1 MITRLAQ
8 QQQEKK
14 EEEEREERE
23 QKEWAERN
31 PVRKNTRKKR
41 KEIGLTLTL
50 LNTRNKPS
58 TVTRKEIDDLL
69 VVNKNTAS
77 DELSLLTVF
86 SQILSGND
94 TMVEEIR
101 EVIEK
106 NTTIQEKKKGDYL
119 LQQVT
124 GIYHINIFLFT
135 VSENGNGNT
144 YDLVP
149 YKNNTRNDVS
159 YIVFKNNRY
168 DLLVNK
174 DIPRDMEEEFEIEKI
189 IGHTGEKPFKN
200 TTYTVK
206 WRGFGS
212 LYNEEVSFDEL
223 RTTAALSIYLTN
235 LNTVFS
241 KRVLNYL
248 EKEER
253 MEEAIHGKKN
263 SKEDNIGEEG
273 DRGDV
278 LDEPDGVADISRVK
292 ANKYTRKRLTKKL
305 TGRKYQVFRDEYQLR
320 GLGGCYCL
328 MPYERLDDKNKCLFK
343 IGMTLDFT
351 SRIEE
356 YHTYFPE
363 GLYSV
368 AFLVDPIVPEWDFT
382 KKKIWFDNNKGAK
395 IKDLQKAMRTARY
408 KEVESFLFEQ
418 VRLSPSAQRL
428 FSTTRVRQRDPIT
441 KKGATE
447 WVYTDC
453 DTIHLMFDKA
463 HSTFPGG
470 DLMKFYFKGIDPVTG
485 KLVESIN
492 SLADNKQRAF
502 PTYSGQIIH
511 KV

>member
-8 QQQEKK
+8 QQR
-14 EEEEREERE
+14 EEEEEEEERE
-23 QKEWAERN
+23 QKERAERN
-31 PVRKNTRKKR
+31 PVRRNTRKKR

-58 TVTRKEIDDLL
+58 TVTIEEIDNLL
-69 VVNKNTAS
+69 VANKNTAA
-77 DELSLLTVF
+77 DNLSLLTVF

-101 EVIEK
+101 DIIDK
-106 NTTIQEKKKGDYL
+106 NSTLQEKKKVDYL
-119 LQQVT
+119 LKQVT

-135 VSENGNGNT
+135 VSRNGNT

-149 YKNNTRNDVS
+149 YKNNNHNDVS

-174 DIPRDMEEEFEIEKI
+174 DVPRDMEEEFEIEKI
-189 IGHTGEKPFKN
+189 IGHTGEKPFKK

-206 WRGFGS
+206 WRGFS
-212 LYNEEVSFDEL
+212 SIYNEEVSFDEL
-223 RTTAALSIYLTN
+223 RTTAALSIYLMN

-328 MPYERLDDKNKCLFK
+328 MPYERIDDKNKCLFK
-343 IGMTLDFT
+343 IGMTLNFT

-382 KKKIWFDNNKGAK
+382 KKKTWFDNNKGAK
-395 IKDLQKAMRTARY
+395 IKDLQKAVRTARY
-408 KEVESFLFEQ
+408 KEIESFLFEQ

-485 KLVESIN
+485 ELVESIN
-492 SLADNKQRAF
+492 SLADNKQRVF